1 MLTVP
6 LEFGLFFLPI
16 IIYASIHFSLVMPF
30 PFHIVRCYLL
40 WVWIFLKSNNCVYH
54 TCIFLSTF
62 SKCIQLSNSALN
74 ANCFLA
80 YWLLVVLY
88 FFFFNLFSSRC
99 SISFYSFRRFF
110 FRRFFSIH
118 FLKINISITKL
129 IRIKAL
135 FIFLKWY
142 IATLLLG
149 I

>member
-1 MLTVP
+1 MQTHTDTEGKKSLKILAFVSSPAIKAQMLTVP

-16 IIYASIHFSLVMPF
+16 IIYASIYCSLVMPF

-80 YWLLVVLY
+80 YWLLVLLH
-88 FFFFNLFSSRC
+88 FFSKKNLFSSRC
-99 SISFYSFRRFF
+99 SIFF
-110 FRRFFSIH
+110 VSIQKIFFQEVYFLSI
-118 FLKINISITKL
+118 S
-129 IRIKAL
+129 
-135 FIFLKWY
+135 
-142 IATLLLG
+142 
-149 I
+149 